1 MQKGTKNRF
10 MAALIATVISISV
23 MAQAPQKMSFQSI
36 IRNSSGALVINQPVG
51 LRISVL
57 QGSATGVAVYSE
69 TQTDSTNANGLV
81 SLQIGGGKVVT
92 GSFTAINWAT
102 GTYFIKTDIDPTGGN
117 NYTVSGTSQ
126 LLSVAYALY
135 AQNAGIPGVKGD
147 SGVSVRSSKVIGDSL
162 FVTLSTGQTINTGN
176 VRGTQGVQG
185 VQGLVGSTGLTGAQG
200 IQGLTGATGTQGIQ
214 GLTGNTGAQ
223 GQQGLTGNKGDSGIS
238 VRSSKVIGD
247 SLFVILSTGQLIN
260 TGNVRGAQ
268 GVQGIQGL
276 IGSTG
281 LTGAQGIQGLTGA
294 QGLQGIQGVKG
305 DAGVQG
311 LQGIQGVTGNT
322 GAKGDS
328 GVSVRSSKV
337 FGDSLFVT
345 LSTGQVI
352 NTGNVRG
359 AQGVQGVQGLT
370 GSTGLT
376 GAQGIQGLTGA
387 QGLQGIQGVKGDA
400 GVQGLQGIQGVTGNT
415 GAKGDSG
422 VSVRS
427 SKVFG
432 DSLFVTLSTGQVIN
446 TGNVR
451 GAQGVQGIQ
460 GLIGSTG
467 LTGTQ
472 GIQGL
477 TGATGAQG
485 IQGLTGNT
493 GAQGQQGLTGNK
505 GDSGVS
511 VRSSKVVGD
520 SLFVTLSTGQ
530 VINTGN
536 VRGAQ
541 GAQGVQGVQGVQGL
555 IGSAGLTGAQG
566 IQGLTGATGAQG
578 IQGLKGDKGDT
589 GIQGLTGIQGIQ
601 GLTGV
606 TGAQGIQGL
615 MGDSGVGVRTTN
627 VSGDSLYISLSTGKT
642 IVAGNVRG
650 ATGVQ
655 GVQGIQG
662 VQGQQG
668 IQGLTG
674 AKGDSGVSI
683 RTTKVNGDSLYI
695 TLSNGQTLNAGNVR
709 GLTGATGATGG
720 YLIHTIGESYGG
732 GIVFFVYDGGQHGLI
747 AATADYPSQY
757 STSIN
762 SGNASYVSYKG
773 DGLLA
778 GYKNTISFSNNY
790 TPLNSNTGMEA
801 IMKDASNGY
810 TAIFNGVSLGDWYVP
825 SKYELNLMYLNKS
838 IIGGFTS
845 TYPYPS
851 SSTNGTAVWFQNFIN
866 GSQLNQAGTNGN
878 VTFFIR
884 LIRAF

>member
-276 IGSTG
+276 I
-281 LTGAQGIQGLTGA
+281 
-294 QGLQGIQGVKG
+294 
-305 DAGVQG
+305 
-311 LQGIQGVTGNT
+311 
-322 GAKGDS
+322 
-328 GVSVRSSKV
+328 
-337 FGDSLFVT
+337 
-345 LSTGQVI
+345 
-352 NTGNVRG
+352 
-359 AQGVQGVQGLT
+359 